1 MIIVQGT
8 RLSREALFLSGII
21 IGSILGI
28 AISMKKVSDIVTSY
42 LASLGVDVVF
52 MLPGGGSMHLVDS
65 LGREP
70 RLSYVVNLHEQAC
83 AIAAEAYGQFTN
95 HLGVALVT
103 TGPGGTNALTGV
115 AAAWLESTPCIFIS
129 GQVKRDDLK
138 SDRGVRQFGFQE
150 IDIVSMTQSVT
161 KYSVTITDPNRI
173 LYHLQKAYYLAT
185 SGRPGPVW
193 LDIPLDVQGAQ
204 VDEKELLSFDI
215 KSKATNPQH
224 LLKPVLRTIELL
236 NSSVRPVVLV
246 GNGVRLARAESKLAT
261 VLERLNVPVLTTW
274 KALDLFPDNDRLFC
288 GSPGAIGQRG
298 ANFVQQNSDW
308 ILTLGARLDLGQ
320 TGYSHEGFARSAKK
334 IVVDVDPAEI
344 QKLNTEVSVPVASD
358 VGDFLEE
365 LNRQSAAIKDVDRRS
380 WLKQCKGWKDKYP
393 VILPEYWSYTDGV
406 SLYVLVDVLSELL
419 KDGDVIV
426 PGSSGACSEVTMQ
439 AFRIRSHVRVL
450 NSQGLGAMGF
460 GIPAAIG
467 ACLASGKHPTV
478 CIDGDGGF
486 WMNIQDLETVRRLDL
501 PVKFFVLNNDGYG
514 SIRATQN
521 SHFGGALTGA
531 GPNSGLTL
539 PSIRDVCS
547 AFGIQVFRLEHHTDI
562 RERVRAILANPG
574 PAVCE
579 VMVSPKQATAPR
591 LSSSRQ
597 PDGRMVSRPLE
608 DLAPFLDR
616 KELKENMLT

>member
-1 MIIVQGT
+1 
-8 RLSREALFLSGII
+8 
-21 IGSILGI
+21 
-28 AISMKKVSDIVTSY
+28 MKKVSDIVISY
-42 LASLGVDVVF
+42 LVSLGVDVVF

-70 RLSYVVNLHEQAC
+70 RLPYVVNLHEQAC

-138 SDRGVRQFGFQE
+138 GTRGVRQFGFQE
-150 IDIVSMTQSVT
+150 IDIVAMTQSVT
-161 KYSVTITDPNRI
+161 KYSVTITEPNKV
-173 LYHLQKAYYLAT
+173 LYHLKKAYHLAT

-204 VDEKELLSFDI
+204 VDEKELVPFEMEPESEGTHTLVE
-215 KSKATNPQH
+215 
-224 LLKPVLRTIELL
+224 PVFRTIELL

-246 GNGVRLARAESKLAT
+246 GNGVRLAKAEDKLAT
-261 VLERLNVPVLTTW
+261 ALSRLNVPVLTTW
-274 KALDLFPDNDRLFC
+274 KALDLFRDSNQLFC
-288 GSPGAIGQRG
+288 GSPGAVGQRG
-298 ANFVQQNSDW
+298 ANFVQQKSDW

-320 TGYSHEGFARSAKK
+320 TGYSHKGFARGAKK

-344 QKLNTEVSVPVASD
+344 QKLDTEVSVPIAAD
-358 VGDFLEE
+358 VGDFLDE
-365 LNRQSAAIKDVDRRS
+365 LNRQSGAIKNIDRSS
-380 WLKQCKGWKDKYP
+380 WLEQCQGWKEKYP
-393 VILPEYWSYTDGV
+393 VILPEYWSYVDGV
-406 SLYVLVDVLSELL
+406 SLYVLIDVLSELL
-419 KDGDVIV
+419 EDGDVLV

-439 AFRIRSHVRVL
+439 AFRIRSQVRVL

-460 GIPAAIG
+460 GIPATIG
-467 ACLASGKHPTV
+467 ACLASGKRRTICV
-478 CIDGDGGF
+478 DGDGGF

-501 PVKFFVLNNDGYG
+501 PAKFFVLNNDGYA
-514 SIRATQN
+514 SIRATQDN
-521 SHFGGALTGA
+521 HFDGVFTGS
-531 GPNSGLTL
+531 GPDSGLTL
-539 PSIRDVCS
+539 PSIRGVCG
-547 AFGIQVFRLEHHTDI
+547 AFGMEVFRLERHKDI
-562 RERVRAILANPG
+562 RKSVRDVLNSSG

-579 VMVSPKQATAPR
+579 VMVSPKQVTAPR
-591 LSSSRQ
+591 LASSRQ

-616 KELKENMLT
+616 KELKDNMLS